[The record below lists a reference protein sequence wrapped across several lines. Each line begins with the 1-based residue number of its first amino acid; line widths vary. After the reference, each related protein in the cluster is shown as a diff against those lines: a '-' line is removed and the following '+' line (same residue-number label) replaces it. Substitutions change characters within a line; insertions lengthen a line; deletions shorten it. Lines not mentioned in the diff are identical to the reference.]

1 MTRQRFV
8 HSTAIVLVSALGL
21 VTGALADGPSP
32 IPIETPDDPYVEVDS
47 SSVRISPA
55 ATAVRGSYSSIQVNV
70 DRNGFNIIG
79 DAANESS
86 MAVDPANPNRL
97 TVGWRQ
103 FDTITSNFRQA
114 GWGFSTDGGRSWTFP
129 GVLER
134 GVFRSD
140 PVLDADN
147 AGRFFYN
154 SLRAENSSF
163 WCEVYAWEAADFSW
177 QAPVF
182 AHGGDKQWMS
192 VDRSGGIGDGNIYS
206 HWTSYWGATGDN
218 AFNRSTDNG
227 QTFDYPTVMTGSPYW
242 GTTTVGPDGT
252 VYVVGVAQFGPL
264 PIVVAWSTTAED
276 PMNPLDMDGSSYLD
290 LGGYPSSFNPDSPNP
305 EGLLGQIWIATDR
318 SIGPN
323 QGNIYVVSSI
333 DPPGPDPL
341 DVRFIRST
349 DGGQTWDPPV
359 TINDDPSGSNAWQWF
374 GTMSVAPNGRIDV
387 IWNDT
392 RNDPSGYD
400 SELHYSFSADG
411 GQTWSANVVLSPPFD
426 PHLGWPNQN
435 KLGDYYEMVSDRT
448 GADVAWAATFNG
460 EQDVYYLRI
469 GDRDCN
475 GNGIG
480 DATEIDTDHDEIIDD
495 CDNCPATA
503 NPRQTDS
510 NNNGIGNACD
520 SLVFGDGFEWGSDA
534 AWGAV
539 AP

>member
-1 MTRQRFV
+1 MKRHRLV
-8 HSTAIVLVSALGL
+8 LSTAIVLAAALGL
-21 VTGALADGPSP
+21 VTGAIADGPSS
-32 IPIETPDDPYVEVDS
+32 IPLETPDDPYVEVDS
-47 SSVRISPA
+47 TSVRTQPA
-55 ATAVRGSYSSIQVNV
+55 ATAVRGPFSSIQVNV

-86 MAVDPANPNRL
+86 MAVDPTNPNRL
-97 TVGWRQ
+97 TIGWRQ

-140 PVLDADN
+140 PVLGADN

-154 SLRAENSSF
+154 SLRAQSSNF
-163 WCEVYAWEAADFSW
+163 WCEVYTWEATGLSW
-177 QAPVF
+177 REPVF

-206 HWTSYWGATGDN
+206 HWTSYWGTTGDN

-252 VYVVGVAQFGPL
+252 VYVVGVAQSGPL

-276 PMNPLDMDGSSYLD
+276 PMNPLVMDGSSYLD
-290 LGGYPSSFNPDSPNP
+290 LGGLPASFDPGSPNP
-305 EGLLGQIWIATDR
+305 EGLLGQLWIAADR

-323 QGNIYVVSSI
+323 QGNIYIAGSV
-333 DPPGPDPL
+333 DPSGSDPL

-349 DGGQTWDPPV
+349 DGGQTWDPPI
-359 TINDDPSGSNAWQWF
+359 TINDDPSGGNAWQWF

-400 SELHYSFSADG
+400 SELHYSFSTDG

-435 KLGDYYEMVSDRT
+435 KMGDYYEMVSDRT

-475 GNGIG
+475 GNSIG
-480 DATEIDTDHDEIIDD
+480 DSTEIDTDHDGIIDD

-503 NPRQTDS
+503 NARQTDS

-520 SLVFGDGFEWGSDA
+520 SYVFGDGFEWGSDA
-534 AWGAV
+534 AWNAV